1 MLMSKKLDGQD
12 TLAKSEQ
19 LQQVLDAGRR
29 IHAAMDTID
38 LLFAE
43 RFGVNRND
51 LRCLQLLE
59 QRPATPGEI
68 AAHTR
73 LTSGSV
79 TALVDRLEASG
90 LVERC
95 RSTED
100 RRSVA
105 IAMNGDRLAEM
116 RAIIADIEAVV
127 REAYGGLSATEL
139 ATTSAALEQL
149 ITVLGGIANRID
161 PDHQPR

>member
-1 MLMSKKLDGQD
+1 
-12 TLAKSEQ
+12 
-19 LQQVLDAGRR
+19 
-29 IHAAMDTID
+29 MDSID
-38 LLFAE
+38 LLFAD

-95 RSTED
+95 RSTAD

-116 RAIIADIEAVV
+116 RGIIGEIEAVV
-127 REAYGGLSATEL
+127 REAYGGLSAAEL
-139 ATTSAALEQL
+139 AATSAVLEQF
-149 ITVLGGIANRID
+149 ITVLGGIANRIGPAGD
-161 PDHQPR
+161 PACPNAQPA